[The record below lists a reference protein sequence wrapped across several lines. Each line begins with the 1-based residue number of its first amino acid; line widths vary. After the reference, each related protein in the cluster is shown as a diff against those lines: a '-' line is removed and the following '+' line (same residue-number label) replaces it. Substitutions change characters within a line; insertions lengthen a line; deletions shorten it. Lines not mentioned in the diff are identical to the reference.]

1 MPIDFKQVAAP
12 SFSGANELLKLA
24 QEQRQAAMTGIV
36 DTVNTGFAN
45 IQDSNHAQ
53 MLNLL
58 NMQTREQM
66 LDPVYQQE
74 LNQKFKDIAAPS
86 GGIYDPLAIEA
97 MRDAAIDKDRKR
109 EDAMWSNS
117 LGNLNVQDKK
127 IDVKKNTIEL
137 AGDKRVEEEA
147 VATAAAAKL
156 DAEKQDIAKQYM
168 FLTSKV
174 NSASTPEDAL
184 RYQGE
189 LDALGTS
196 LAEKGDYGYMQ
207 DVASIIGQ
215 FGIDQDNVA
224 FEKAKQDI
232 FIRNSNQQYTHKN
245 NADERLNVGTQLAVR
260 SSDRADGR
268 LAFDMYKYEDGK
280 GGVDQKALETAV
292 GAAGYSNG
300 EVNLQDGT
308 LRPEAVRATVGGR
321 IEAKRNSIY
330 NPLINAEGKSETF
343 ASKLAANRKD
353 ILANSPY
360 MNENKMGQIT
370 KKLNS
375 FRGKDGKGN
384 VVSTLNETD
393 KWEVM
398 QAIASG
404 VIPTERWS
412 TVSVGGLSNYEAL
425 LDKNITNY
433 VKWLN
438 ETHKPA
444 ELDKY
449 KRDVYNAEVQKIIK
463 TFPNSDHKQ
472 AAEILGLDDPK
483 GKDYHL
489 YPSYIHDI
497 YGPPQNGKQFKV
509 NTQAD
514 FVPISEDTVENK
526 GKPRGVLG
534 KMDDAAKAAQIMGLV
549 TLNSLGGGK
558 KKEEGKEDKPSTPST
573 PYGVLRKTILGF

>member
-24 QEQRQAAMTGIV
+24 QEQQQAAMTGFK
-36 DTVNTGFAN
+36 DTVNTGFEN

-66 LDPVYQQE
+66 LDPIYQQE
-74 LNQKFKDIAAPS
+74 LGQKFQDIAAPS

-97 MRDAAIDKDRKR
+97 MRDASIDKDRKR
-109 EDAMWSNS
+109 EDAMWGNTM
-117 LGNLNVQDKK
+117 GNLNAQNRK
-127 IDVKKNTIEL
+127 IDVDKNIISL
-137 AGDKRVEEEA
+137 AGDKRVEEGE
-147 VATAAAAKL
+147 VANALSAKT
-156 DAEKQDIAKQYM
+156 DAEKLNVAKQYM

-174 NSASTPEDAL
+174 NSASTPEDAAT
-184 RYQGE
+184 YQGE

-196 LAEKGDYGYMQ
+196 LAEKGDYAYMQ
-207 DVASIIGQ
+207 DVATLINQ
-215 FGIDQDNVA
+215 FGTEQGNAA
-224 FEKAKQDI
+224 FDKAKQDI
-232 FIRNSNQQYTHKN
+232 FIRNSQQQYEHKN
-245 NADERLNVGTQLAVR
+245 NADTRLNIGSQIAVR
-260 SSDRADGR
+260 GSDRSDGR

-280 GGVDQKALETAV
+280 GVVDQKALETAV

-321 IEAKRNSIY
+321 IEAQRNMIN
-330 NPLINAEGKSETF
+330 NPLINAEGKSVTF
-343 ASKLAANRKD
+343 AAKLAENRSAIMKS
-353 ILANSPY
+353 SPH
-360 MNENKMGQIT
+360 MNENKMAPVT

-375 FRGKDGKGN
+375 YRGKDGKGN

-404 VIPTERWS
+404 VIPTDKWS
-412 TVSVGGLSNYEAL
+412 TVSVGGLSNYEGL

-463 TFPNSDHKQ
+463 TFPNADHKQ
-472 AAEILGLDDPK
+472 AAEILGLNDPK

-497 YGPPQNGKQFKV
+497 YGQPQNGKQFKV

-514 FVPISEDTVENK
+514 FVPISEDTVK
-526 GKPRGVLG
+526 SKAKPRGALG
-534 KMDDAAKAAQIMGLV
+534 NIDDAAKTTQVIGLAALK
-549 TLNSLGGGK
+549 SLGGGK
-558 KKEEGKEDKPSTPST
+558 KDEDKPSGPST

>member
-12 SFSGANELLKLA
+12 TFSGANELLKLA
-24 QEQRQAAMTGIV
+24 QEQQQAAMTGFK
-36 DTVNTGFAN
+36 DTVGTGFAN
-45 IQDSNHAQ
+45 IQDNNHAQ

-58 NMQTREQM
+58 NTQTREQM
-66 LDPVYQQE
+66 LDPIYQQE
-74 LNQKFKDIAAPS
+74 LSQKFQDIAAPS

-97 MRDAAIDKDRKR
+97 MRDGAIDKDRKR
-109 EDAMWSNS
+109 EDAMWGNS

-127 IDVKKNTIEL
+127 LDVNKNTIGL
-137 AGDKRVEEEA
+137 ARDKRVEEGE
-147 VATAAAAKL
+147 VANAITAKT
-156 DAEKQDIAKQYM
+156 DAEKLDVAKQFM

-174 NSASTPEDAL
+174 GSASTPEDAAT
-184 RYQGE
+184 YQGE

-207 DVASIIGQ
+207 DVATLINQ
-215 FGIDQDNVA
+215 FGTEQGNAA
-224 FEKAKQDI
+224 FEKEKQNW
-232 FIRNSNQQYTHKN
+232 FLKNSQQKCDQN
-245 NADERLNVGTQLAVR
+245 NEATKRLNIGSQLAVR
-260 SSDRADGR
+260 GSDRADAK
-268 LAFDMYKYEDGK
+268 LAFDLYKYEDGK
-280 GGVDQKALETAV
+280 GIVDQKALETAV

-300 EVNLQDGT
+300 EINLQDGT
-308 LRPEAVRATVGGR
+308 LRPDAVRATIGGR
-321 IEAKRNSIY
+321 IEAQRNKIN
-330 NPLINAEGKSETF
+330 NPLINAEGKSVTF
-343 ASKLAANRKD
+343 ASKLAENRSAIMKS
-353 ILANSPY
+353 SPH
-360 MNENKMGQIT
+360 MNENKMAQVT

-404 VIPTERWS
+404 VIPTDKWS

-433 VKWLN
+433 VQWLN

-463 TFPNSDHKQ
+463 TFPNADHKQ

-497 YGPPQNGKQFKV
+497 YGQPQNGKQFKV

-514 FVPISEDTVENK
+514 FVPISENTVENK
-526 GKPRGVLG
+526 AKSRGVLG
-534 KMDDAAKAAQIMGLV
+534 NIDDAAKTSQVIGLAALK
-549 TLNSLGGGK
+549 SLGGGK
-558 KKEEGKEDKPSTPST
+558 KDEDKPSGPST
-573 PYGVLRKTILGF
+573 PYGVLRKTVLGF